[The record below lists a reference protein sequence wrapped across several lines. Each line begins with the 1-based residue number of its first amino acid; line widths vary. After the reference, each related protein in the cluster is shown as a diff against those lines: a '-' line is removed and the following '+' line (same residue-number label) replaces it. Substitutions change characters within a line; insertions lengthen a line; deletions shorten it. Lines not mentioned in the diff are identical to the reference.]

1 MSLRR
6 VQSEVDSP
14 EFTEWAALYALEH
27 EEQTGEKSQP
37 SSYELGDKLRA
48 WALMHNATVK

>member
-1 MSLRR
+1 
-6 VQSEVDSP
+6 VDSP

-48 WALMHNATVK
+48 WATMHNATVKR